1 MYYFV
6 IGTIIKCVTQ
16 LHIFLCIGP
25 TNGGGNILPIIVSV
39 VVVVII
45 VVVVL
50 LIIIAVIVWY
60 QFCIKDEG

>member
-1 MYYFV
+1 M
-6 IGTIIKCVTQ
+6 IGTIIKLATQ
-16 LHIFLCIGP
+16 LNIFLCIGP
-25 TNGGGNILPIIVSV
+25 TSGGGDIIPIIIPV

-60 QFCIKDEG
+60 KCNRKDEG